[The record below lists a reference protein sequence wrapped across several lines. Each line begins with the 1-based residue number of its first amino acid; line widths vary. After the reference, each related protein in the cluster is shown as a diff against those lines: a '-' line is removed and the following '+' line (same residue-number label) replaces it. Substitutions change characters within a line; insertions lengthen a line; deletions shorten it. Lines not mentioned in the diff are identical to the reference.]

1 MMFIPGDEVKRG
13 PVFEG
18 LPTIE
23 NHRNQLPLLNYIECV
38 EKLSIDEVIVG
49 DVRISEK
56 ELEKIDFYKNHH
68 ILLLEVSYL
77 IDLDFANIVLSN
89 RKDVA
94 MNVIRC
100 VESRT
105 VLKKG
110 NIVPFNTI
118 AREVGV
124 ITIDNELY
132 GRYQGELQIVKKPLL
147 ADERVNVIGKVS
159 ENSIKLLDFIKEGT
173 KFKFVGVE
181 E

>member
-1 MMFIPGDEVKRG
+1 M
-13 PVFEG
+13 
-18 LPTIE
+18 
-23 NHRNQLPLLNYIECV
+23 
-38 EKLSIDEVIVG
+38 
-49 DVRISEK
+49 
-56 ELEKIDFYKNHH
+56 
-68 ILLLEVSYL
+68 SYL

-94 MNVIRC
+94 MNVVRC

-105 VLKKG
+105 VLKKA

-147 ADERVNVIGKVS
+147 ADERVNIIGKVS

>member
-1 MMFIPGDEVKRG
+1 M
-13 PVFEG
+13 
-18 LPTIE
+18 
-23 NHRNQLPLLNYIECV
+23 
-38 EKLSIDEVIVG
+38 
-49 DVRISEK
+49 
-56 ELEKIDFYKNHH
+56 EKIDFYKNHH

-94 MNVIRC
+94 MNVVRC

-105 VLKKG
+105 VLKKA

-132 GRYQGELQIVKKPLL
+132 GSKICQLG
-147 ADERVNVIGKVS
+147 G
-159 ENSIKLLDFIKEGT
+159 
-173 KFKFVGVE
+173 FK
-181 E
+181 